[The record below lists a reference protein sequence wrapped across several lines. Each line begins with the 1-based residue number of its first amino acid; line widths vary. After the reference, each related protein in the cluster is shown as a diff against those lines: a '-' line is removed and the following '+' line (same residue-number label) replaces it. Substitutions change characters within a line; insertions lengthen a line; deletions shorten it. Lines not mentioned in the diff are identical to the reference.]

1 MNSNCPASP
10 SLSWLLFFH
19 SLPAKPAGV
28 RAKIWRQLNRIGAL
42 KLKGGVYLLPA
53 SEEHRERL
61 QWLITEV
68 TALGGDGAFT
78 ESAVIE
84 PLSNEEIIALFNA
97 QNEERYRQL
106 NEKFD
111 EIGREIAR
119 VTGTET
125 KKSKQLHNRINKL
138 ERSLYSLKKTDF
150 FAAPY
155 GLELQRRL
163 QILKQEVDR
172 LSLKQSLGN
181 GQDCLTCPV
190 QQKGNFREK
199 TWVTRSNPFVDRMAS
214 AWLIKNYIDPR
225 ADFAFISEE
234 GEQPDHE
241 GCITYDIHGG
251 DFSHVDNLCTFEV
264 LIQAFGLKDPGL
276 KRMAELVH
284 ALDLHDQQG
293 RHPET
298 EGVEAILR
306 GIRQTAADSHD
317 ALIKGIEVFAA
328 LHAAF
333 R

>member
-1 MNSNCPASP
+1 MNSNCPVSP
-10 SLSWLLFFH
+10 PLSWLLFFH
-19 SLPAKPAGV
+19 SLPAKPASA
-28 RAKIWRQLNRIGAL
+28 RAKIWRKLNRIGAL
-42 KLKGGVYLLPA
+42 KLKGAVYLLPA
-53 SEEHRERL
+53 SDEHRERL

-78 ESAVIE
+78 ETAVIE
-84 PLSNEEIIALFNA
+84 PLNNEEIVDLFNA
-97 QNEERYRQL
+97 QSEERYRQL
-106 NEKFD
+106 NDKFD
-111 EIGREIAR
+111 EIAQEIAL

-125 KKSKQLHNRINKL
+125 KKSKLLHNRINKL
-138 ERSLYSLKKTDF
+138 ERSLYNLKKTDF

-172 LSLKQSLGN
+172 LSLKHSLGT
-181 GQDCLTCPV
+181 GQDCPACPV
-190 QQKGNFREK
+190 HRKGDFLKK
-199 TWVTRSNPFVDRMAS
+199 TWVTRSKPFVDRMAS
-214 AWLIKNYIDPR
+214 AWLIKNYIDPQ
-225 ADFAFISEE
+225 ANFAFISEE